1 MKTVSISLTLLAAPL
16 MPQNAQAHIGH
27 IGELA
32 GHGHLLG
39 IGAVAAAA
47 ALAAA
52 LARSRRRDRD
62 VEDKTADKPD
72 TDRETA

>member
-1 MKTVSISLTLLAAPL
+1 MKTVSIFLTLLAVPL

-32 GHGHLLG
+32 GHGHFLG

-47 ALAAA
+47 ALVATVAIA
-52 LARSRRRDRD
+52 RRRDRD
-62 VEDKTADKPD
+62 VEDETADEPD
-72 TDRETA
+72 TERETV

>member
-1 MKTVSISLTLLAAPL
+1 MKIRSILLTLLAAPL
-16 MPQNAQAHIGH
+16 APGSAQAHIGH

-39 IGAVAAAA
+39 IGALAAAA

-52 LARSRRRDRD
+52 LARARKRDR
-62 VEDKTADKPD
+62 EAEEEAADEAEGEA
-72 TDRETA
+72 ETA